1 MTLTKREVTDRISYF
16 VMLINRINQISRTDK
31 PELSGKKKELKKT
44 LAIITEKYGIKQI
57 DDNLYRMDNLYFSLH
72 TMRYADKKKSSLL
85 TYTIGKI

>member
-16 VMLINRINQISRTDK
+16 VMLINRINQISDK
-31 PELSGKKKELKKT
+31 QELNGKRKELKKT
-44 LAIITEKYGIKQI
+44 LAIITDKYEIKQI

-72 TMRYADKKKSSLL
+72 PMRYANKKRSNLL